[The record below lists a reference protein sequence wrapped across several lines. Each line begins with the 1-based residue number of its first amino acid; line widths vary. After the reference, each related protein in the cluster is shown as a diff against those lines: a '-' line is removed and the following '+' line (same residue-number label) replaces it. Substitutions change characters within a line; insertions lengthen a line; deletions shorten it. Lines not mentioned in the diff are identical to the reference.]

1 MRKKAAKASTPMS
14 ATGIKNSLHLWPR
27 ASRAAG
33 FTLIETL
40 VVVLII
46 GLMAAG
52 AIITFGSSRTDSQL
66 ERETERI
73 GALIDYARE
82 QAELQTREFGMRVD
96 DRGYQFVVFNAQTE
110 QWGPLEDDDALRLR
124 ELPDG
129 IAQRLI
135 VEGREIVLAAPKKI
149 EEHLPQVLLYSSGDV
164 SSFEYLLSR
173 EGAEIPIQ
181 GRVFTDEN
189 GLVTVKLPNDPD
201 DATPTQVTAQ

>member
-14 ATGIKNSLHLWPR
+14 ATGIKSSPRFSLR

-40 VVVLII
+40 VVVLIV

-52 AIITFGSSRTDSQL
+52 AIIAFGNSRTDSQL

-73 GALIDYARE
+73 GALLDYARE

-110 QWGPLEDDDALRLR
+110 QWDPLEDDDAMRLR
-124 ELPDG
+124 ELPAG

-149 EEHLPQVLLYSSGDV
+149 EEYLPQVLLYSSGDV
-164 SSFEYLLSR
+164 SSFEYVLSR
-173 EGAEIPIQ
+173 EGAEIPLQ

-189 GLVTVKLPNDPD
+189 GLVQVKLPNDSD
-201 DATPTQVTAQ
+201 DASLQVAAQ

>member
-1 MRKKAAKASTPMS
+1 MHKKAAKASTPMS
-14 ATGIKNSLHLWPR
+14 ATGIKNSSTARRR
-27 ASRAAG
+27 ARRAAG

-40 VVVLII
+40 VVVLIV

-52 AIITFGSSRTDSQL
+52 AIIVFGSSRTDSQL

-96 DRGYQFVVFNAQTE
+96 DRGYQFVVFNVQTE
-110 QWGPLEDDDALRLR
+110 QWQPLEDDDAMRLR
-124 ELPDG
+124 ELPAG
-129 IAQRLI
+129 IAQRLV

-149 EEHLPQVLLYSSGDV
+149 EEYLPQVLLYSSGDV

-173 EGAEIPIQ
+173 EGAEIPLQ

-189 GLVTVKLPNDPD
+189 GLVKVMLPNDSQD
-201 DATPTQVTAQ
+201 DQLPAVAAQ